1 MMSDTMRKRGGVL
14 RIGGILLVCSLFAIY
29 LTPAARADT
38 FDKVTISVSSFGG
51 ASAESFSATFQI
63 DVTTGVISPGT
74 LSFSSTG
81 PLAITAFT
89 PGGNLPPFAPDFPT
103 AWTDAGGNGIVWE
116 PGQLLSAFPAVGTF
130 NTSQSIVESFCNSL
144 TNTCA
149 TDGFLNA
156 HATAGSITVS
166 SVPTPEPSSLILL
179 GTGALGLLGAIRKK
193 RRP

>member
-29 LTPAARADT
+29 LTPAARADS
-38 FDKVTISVSSFGG
+38 FDKVTISVSSFAG
-51 ASAESFSATFQI
+51 ASAETFFATFQI

-74 LSFSSTG
+74 MSFSSTG
-81 PLAITAFT
+81 PLVITTFT

-103 AWTDAGGNGIVWE
+103 VWTDAGGNGIVWE
-116 PGQLLSAFPAVGTF
+116 PGQLLSAFPAVGLY
-130 NTSQSIVESFCNSL
+130 NTSQSIVETFCNSS
-144 TNTCA
+144 TGTCA

-166 SVPTPEPSSLILL
+166 AAATPEPSSLILL
-179 GTGALGLLGAIRKK
+179 GTGALSLLGAIRRK